1 MNKHFTK
8 FFWWCFFRNKQVPSN
23 RCWRGSSEY
32 FRGSDR
38 SGSAGPVSRSSP
50 KALAAAGKPL
60 HQSRLLPGYQ
70 SALFCRLGVAFTVF
84 ATFGVGDFTE
94 AVSSEPSERH
104 IGIVSASLGA
114 KLFQQVGKRFVDL
127 KAVVKQARV
136 ASFVLRQHIQQQQ
149 RLMRR
154 AYVTLTPHRDV
165 PIAVIRE
172 IS

>member
-1 MNKHFTK
+1 MFT
-8 FFWWCFFRNKQVPSN
+8 
-23 RCWRGSSEY
+23 
-32 FRGSDR
+32 
-38 SGSAGPVSRSSP
+38 
-50 KALAAAGKPL
+50 
-60 HQSRLLPGYQ
+60 
-70 SALFCRLGVAFTVF
+70 
-84 ATFGVGDFTE
+84 TFGVGDFTE

-127 KAVVKQARV
+127 KAVVKQARG